1 MSRFTLVETGWGLVA
16 LVGEGRRLRRVIL
29 PGYSKAKLVQLVR
42 RSHSAA
48 RRDCALFPRLQEAI
62 KRYFDGHEV
71 SFDAQPA
78 LEDCPPFFARVYD
91 ACRRISYG
99 QVVTYGELARM
110 VGRPGAARAVGAAM
124 AGNPVPLIVPCHR
137 VVAANGRLG
146 GFSAAGGTALK
157 RRLLALE
164 RVILT
169 H

>member
-1 MSRFTLVETGWGLVA
+1 LVA
-16 LVGEGRRLRRVIL
+16 LVGEERRLRRVIL
-29 PGYSKAKLVQLVR
+29 PGYSKADLVQLVG

-48 RRDCALFPRLQEAI
+48 RRDGALFGHLQEAI

-71 SFDAQPA
+71 TFDAQPA

-91 ACRRISYG
+91 ACRRVGYG

-110 VGRPGAARAVGAAM
+110 AGRPGAARAVGAAM

-157 RRLLALE
+157 RRLLGLE

>member
-1 MSRFTLVETGWGLVA
+1 MVETGWGLVA

-42 RSHSAA
+42 RSHSAV

-91 ACRRISYG
+91 ACRRVGYG

-164 RVILT
+164 RVRLT